1 MDYIVPVSIFI
12 STFIVVCILYDF
24 ILFIRMQRRMDE
36 TIKFIA
42 SMKDFELETRI
53 PFT

>member
-12 STFIVVCILYDF
+12 STFIVVCILYDV
-24 ILFIRMQRRMDE
+24 ILFLRMQRRMDE
-36 TIKFIA
+36 TMKFIV
-42 SMKDFELETRI
+42 SMKDFELGTRI